1 MFALWEW
8 KCSTSVELLVTGAV
22 NGGRMTELVLETTG
36 GYIEVGGSDDTK
48 CFACDR
54 GKRLKC
60 AHERAHP
67 QNRNLITFQS
77 GNRANEINPV
87 SSVRYYKMARHRL
100 RRFSQWLVE

>member
-8 KCSTSVELLVTGAV
+8 KCSTPVEFLAAGAV
-22 NGGRMTELVLETTG
+22 NGGRMAELVLETAAATSSRDS
-36 GYIEVGGSDDTK
+36 YVTK
-48 CFACDR
+48 CFACYR

-60 AHERAHP
+60 AHERARP
-67 QNRNLITFQS
+67 QNRNLIAFQS

-87 SSVRYYKMARHRL
+87 SSVRYYKMACHRL